1 MISVK
6 IDNKS
11 FDLFESFSMDS
22 NLDSVASS
30 FQISLKYKSEDDSVF
45 TPLSFKN
52 IKIFDDQKLILN
64 GTIIN
69 HSFQSDAQTNLVVI
83 SGYSVAGILEDCTIP
98 YSLYPLESINK
109 SLDEICKKILPYFGI
124 EYIIDSS
131 VSREMNLIFTKSIA
145 NPEDSVKEYLSK
157 LAAQRNIIISHTQDG
172 KLLFF
177 RPKANVKSKGLYD
190 KENTIGASLDV
201 NGQSM
206 QSKLYV
212 LRQPTTPKPPK
223 HKKGD
228 PPRPKVK
235 VRGKFYDEIENNL
248 VLDKKRTSVKLMTS
262 GADLDT
268 KQAVDNYL
276 MDQLKNIK
284 LSIEFY
290 NWQDLEIGDLI
301 EYRNDELKLFN
312 PVQLM
317 VTSISKSF
325 DSESN
330 MYEISCNL
338 PEAYAGGNPKNIF
351 Q

>member
-45 TPLSFKN
+45 TPLNFKN

-83 SGYSVAGILEDCTIP
+83 SGYSVAGILEDCAIP

-109 SLDEICKKILPYFGI
+109 SLDEICKKILPYFGVD
-124 EYIIDSS
+124 YIIDSS
-131 VSREMNLIFTKSIA
+131 VSLEMSLVFTKSIA

-157 LAAQRNIIISHTQDG
+157 LAAQRNIVISHTQDG

-177 RPKANVKSKGLYD
+177 RPKSNVKSKGLYD

-212 LRQPTTPKPPK
+212 LRQPTMPKPPK
-223 HKKGD
+223 RKKGD

-248 VLDKKRTSVKLMTS
+248 VLDKKRTSVKLMSS

-284 LSIEFY
+284 LSIAFY

-301 EYRNDELKLFN
+301 EYRNDELKLSN

-325 DSESN
+325 DAESN

-338 PEAYAGGNPKNIF
+338 PEAYAGGKPKNIF
-351 Q
+351 K

>member
-109 SLDEICKKILPYFGI
+109 SLDEICKKILPYFGVD
-124 EYIIDSS
+124 YIIDSS
-131 VSREMNLIFTKSIA
+131 VSHEMSLVFTKSIA

-157 LAAQRNIIISHTQDG
+157 LAAQRNIVISHTQDG

-177 RPKANVKSKGLYD
+177 RPKSNVKSKGLYD

-212 LRQPTTPKPPK
+212 LRQPTMPKPPK
-223 HKKGD
+223 RKKGD

-248 VLDKKRTSVKLMTS
+248 VLDKKRTSVKLMSS
-262 GADLDT
+262 GTDLDT

-284 LSIEFY
+284 LSIAFY

-338 PEAYAGGNPKNIF
+338 PEAYAGGNTKNIF
-351 Q
+351 K

>member
-6 IDNKS
+6 IDGKS

-109 SLDEICKKILPYFGI
+109 SLDEICKKILPYFGVD
-124 EYIIDSS
+124 YIIDSS
-131 VSREMNLIFTKSIA
+131 VSHEMSLVFTKSIA

-157 LAAQRNIIISHTQDG
+157 LAAQRNIVISHTQEG

-201 NGQSM
+201 NGQNM
-206 QSKLYV
+206 QSTLYV
-212 LRQPTTPKPPK
+212 LRQPTMPKPPRR
-223 HKKGD
+223 KKDD
-228 PPRPKVK
+228 PPRSKVK

-248 VLDKKRTSVKLMTS
+248 VLDKKRTSVKLMSS

-276 MDQLKNIK
+276 MDQLKNIN
-284 LSIEFY
+284 LSIAFY

-338 PEAYAGGNPKNIF
+338 PEAYAGGSPKNIF

>member
-1 MISVK
+1 M
-6 IDNKS
+6 
-11 FDLFESFSMDS
+11 
-22 NLDSVASS
+22 
-30 FQISLKYKSEDDSVF
+30 
-45 TPLSFKN
+45 P
-52 IKIFDDQKLILN
+52 KL
-64 GTIIN
+64 
-69 HSFQSDAQTNLVVI
+69 
-83 SGYSVAGILEDCTIP
+83 P
-98 YSLYPLESINK
+98 
-109 SLDEICKKILPYFGI
+109 
-124 EYIIDSS
+124 
-131 VSREMNLIFTKSIA
+131 R
-145 NPEDSVKEYLSK
+145 
-157 LAAQRNIIISHTQDG
+157 R
-172 KLLFF
+172 
-177 RPKANVKSKGLYD
+177 
-190 KENTIGASLDV
+190 
-201 NGQSM
+201 
-206 QSKLYV
+206 
-212 LRQPTTPKPPK
+212 
-223 HKKGD
+223 KKGD

-248 VLDKKRTSVKLMTS
+248 VLDKKRTSVKLMSS

-284 LSIEFY
+284 LSIAFY